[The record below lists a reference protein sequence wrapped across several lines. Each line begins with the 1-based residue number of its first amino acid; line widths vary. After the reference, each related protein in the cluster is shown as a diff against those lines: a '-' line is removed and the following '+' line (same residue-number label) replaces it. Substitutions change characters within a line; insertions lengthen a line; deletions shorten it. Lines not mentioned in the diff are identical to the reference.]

1 MTYLIPELMV
11 ENWKKFAEAV
21 INSELDEKTPASL
34 FNMMKLPKGEFY
46 IELKIKK
53 VKEDLK

>member
-1 MTYLIPELMV
+1 MTYLIPELMA

-34 FNMMKLPKGEFY
+34 FNMMKHPNGKFY

-53 VKEDLK
+53 IKEEKK

>member
-1 MTYLIPELMV
+1 MTFLIPELMA

-21 INSELDEKTPASL
+21 INSENEESILSNT
-34 FNMMKLPKGEFY
+34 MKLPEKEFY

-53 VKEDLK
+53 IKEDEKCLK